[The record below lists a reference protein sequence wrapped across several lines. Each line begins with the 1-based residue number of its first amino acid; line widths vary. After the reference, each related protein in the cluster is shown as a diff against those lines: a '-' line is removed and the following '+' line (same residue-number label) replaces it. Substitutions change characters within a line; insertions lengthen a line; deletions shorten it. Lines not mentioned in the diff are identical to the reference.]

1 MIECKEAKKLARK
14 LKDECADFARL
25 SQDRVFDNL
34 SHRALVIAFRKA
46 CMLYAANGMKWEK
59 SIETFC
65 RWSLYYDLYIKMT
78 IFGDLIRHADD
89 DIPTSKRGPQ
99 SLLALLPAEFTVED
113 ARRVRLQQG
122 MDAEHTLT
130 MIRNW
135 KSRHF
140 VYQIS
145 DISFKKS
152 TLTKKNGTDNSVE

>member
-1 MIECKEAKKLARK
+1 
-14 LKDECADFARL
+14 
-25 SQDRVFDNL
+25 
-34 SHRALVIAFRKA
+34 
-46 CMLYAANGMKWEK
+46 
-59 SIETFC
+59 
-65 RWSLYYDLYIKMT
+65 
-78 IFGDLIRHADD
+78 
-89 DIPTSKRGPQ
+89 
-99 SLLALLPAEFTVED
+99 LPAEFTVED

-152 TLTKKNGTDNSVE
+152 TLTKKNGTNSTVE